1 MLTYPFRKY
10 FPAGAQ
16 TVCDDRGVIFAADS
30 NVRKFDSERVLC
42 RNCEG
47 WINIGVVDNEQ
58 ATKIWQEHRGSC
70 QRNVFYG
77 QGGTSMVMK
86 YAVSS
91 IVQYLFYELSLSG
104 RVESNAAKDVPPPP
118 KHLLA
123 LASSS
128 SLPLP
133 AHAPPAPA
141 PLSSATSCSTSSSSA
156 PISHATSF
164 KDFSPTNPEPR
175 RRTAEQRAAQLRADH
190 LVGEVEP
197 TRVFCTM
204 CRKWV
209 QLRQDSTY
217 CSYPWEQHRDKCL
230 KRQYV

>member
-1 MLTYPFRKY
+1 M
-10 FPAGAQ
+10 
-16 TVCDDRGVIFAADS
+16 
-30 NVRKFDSERVLC
+30 
-42 RNCEG
+42 
-47 WINIGVVDNEQ
+47 
-58 ATKIWQEHRGSC
+58 
-70 QRNVFYG
+70 
-77 QGGTSMVMK
+77 
-86 YAVSS
+86 
-91 IVQYLFYELSLSG
+91 G

-133 AHAPPAPA
+133 SRTSPVSASLNGTTSTSTSGGSA
-141 PLSSATSCSTSSSSA
+141 PLSHA
-156 PISHATSF
+156 PSF
-164 KDFSPTNPEPR
+164 KDYSPTNPEPR
-175 RRTAEQRAAQLRADH
+175 RRTAEQRAAQLRADP